1 MAMYYKD
8 TSTNSELVKNVRKDI
23 IMSEK
28 TIMLV
33 CNAGMS
39 TSMLVT
45 KMQKAA
51 ETQGLDVDIFAIAA
65 ADATNKLQEREIDTV
80 LLGPQVRFMQ
90 KQFEE
95 KLAPLGIPVDIINMT
110 DYGMMNGEKVL
121 DQAVAMING

>member
-1 MAMYYKD
+1 
-8 TSTNSELVKNVRKDI
+8 
-23 IMSEK
+23 MSEK
-28 TIMLV
+28 TIMLI

-65 ADATNKLQEREIDTV
+65 AEATNKLEQIKIDTV

-95 KLAPLGIPVDIINMT
+95 KLTPLGIPVEVINMT

-121 DQAVAMING
+121 NQAVSMINS

>member
-1 MAMYYKD
+1 
-8 TSTNSELVKNVRKDI
+8 
-23 IMSEK
+23 MSEK
-28 TIMLV
+28 TIMLI

-65 ADATNKLQEREIDTV
+65 AEATNKLEQRKIDTV

-95 KLAPLGIPVDIINMT
+95 KLTPLGIQVEVINMT

-121 DQAVAMING
+121 NQAVSMINS

>member
-1 MAMYYKD
+1 MKQWEN
-8 TSTNSELVKNVRKDI
+8 T
-23 IMSEK
+23 MSEK

-45 KMQKAA
+45 KMQQAA
-51 ETQGLDVDIFAIAA
+51 EAQGLDVDIFAIAA
-65 ADATNKLQEREIDTV
+65 AESTNTLEQRKIDTV

-95 KLAPLGIPVDIINMT
+95 KLAPLGIPVDVINMT

-121 DQAVAMING
+121 GQAVAMINS

>member
-1 MAMYYKD
+1 
-8 TSTNSELVKNVRKDI
+8 
-23 IMSEK
+23 MSEK

-51 ETQGLDVDIFAIAA
+51 ETQGLDVEIFATAA
-65 ADATNKLQEREIDTV
+65 ADATNKLEQKEINTV

-95 KLAPLGIPVDIINMT
+95 KLAPLGIPVDVIDMT

-121 DQAVAMING
+121 GQAVAMING

>member
-1 MAMYYKD
+1 
-8 TSTNSELVKNVRKDI
+8 
-23 IMSEK
+23 MSEK
-28 TIMLV
+28 TIMLI

-45 KMQKAA
+45 KMQIAA

-65 ADATNKLQEREIDTV
+65 AEATNKLEQRKIDTV
-80 LLGPQVRFMQ
+80 LLGPQVLFMQ

-95 KLAPLGIPVDIINMT
+95 KLTPLGIPVEVINMT

-121 DQAVAMING
+121 NQAVSMINS

>member
-1 MAMYYKD
+1 
-8 TSTNSELVKNVRKDI
+8 
-23 IMSEK
+23 MSEK
-28 TIMLV
+28 TIMLI

-45 KMQKAA
+45 KMQIAA

-65 ADATNKLQEREIDTV
+65 AEATNKLEQRKIDTV

-95 KLAPLGIPVDIINMT
+95 KLTPLGIPVEVINMT
-110 DYGMMNGEKVL
+110 FYGFMNGEKVL
-121 DQAVAMING
+121 NQAVSMINS

>member
-1 MAMYYKD
+1 
-8 TSTNSELVKNVRKDI
+8 
-23 IMSEK
+23 MSEK
-28 TIMLV
+28 TIMLI

-65 ADATNKLQEREIDTV
+65 AEATNKLEQRKIDTV

-95 KLAPLGIPVDIINMT
+95 KLTPLGIPVEVINMT

-121 DQAVAMING
+121 GQAISMINS

>member
-1 MAMYYKD
+1 
-8 TSTNSELVKNVRKDI
+8 
-23 IMSEK
+23 
-28 TIMLV
+28 
-33 CNAGMS
+33 
-39 TSMLVT
+39 MLVT

-65 ADATNKLQEREIDTV
+65 AEATNKLEQRKIDTV

-95 KLAPLGIPVDIINMT
+95 KLTPLGIPVEVINMT

-121 DQAVAMING
+121 NQAVSMINS

>member
-1 MAMYYKD
+1 
-8 TSTNSELVKNVRKDI
+8 
-23 IMSEK
+23 MSEK
-28 TIMLV
+28 TIMLI

-65 ADATNKLQEREIDTV
+65 AEATNKLEQRKIDTV

-95 KLAPLGIPVDIINMT
+95 KLTPLGIPVEVINMT

-121 DQAVAMING
+121 GQAVSMINS

>member
-1 MAMYYKD
+1 
-8 TSTNSELVKNVRKDI
+8 
-23 IMSEK
+23 
-28 TIMLV
+28 MLI

-65 ADATNKLQEREIDTV
+65 AEATNKLEQRKIDTV

-95 KLAPLGIPVDIINMT
+95 KLTPLGIPVEVINMT

-121 DQAVAMING
+121 NQAVSMINS

>member
-1 MAMYYKD
+1 
-8 TSTNSELVKNVRKDI
+8 
-23 IMSEK
+23 MSGK
-28 TIMLV
+28 TIMLI

-65 ADATNKLQEREIDTV
+65 AEATNKLEQRKIDTV

-95 KLAPLGIPVDIINMT
+95 KLTPLGIPVEVINMT

-121 DQAVAMING
+121 NQAVSMINS

>member
-1 MAMYYKD
+1 
-8 TSTNSELVKNVRKDI
+8 
-23 IMSEK
+23 MSEK
-28 TIMLV
+28 TIMLI

-45 KMQKAA
+45 KMQIAA

-65 ADATNKLQEREIDTV
+65 AEATNKLEQRKIDTV

-95 KLAPLGIPVDIINMT
+95 KLTPLGIPVEVINMT

-121 DQAVAMING
+121 NQAVSMINS

>member
-1 MAMYYKD
+1 
-8 TSTNSELVKNVRKDI
+8 
-23 IMSEK
+23 MSEK
-28 TIMLV
+28 TIMLI

-51 ETQGLDVDIFAIAA
+51 ETQGMDVDIFAIAA
-65 ADATNKLQEREIDTV
+65 AEATNKLEQRKIDTV

-95 KLAPLGIPVDIINMT
+95 KLTPLGIPVEVINMT

-121 DQAVAMING
+121 NQAVSMINS

>member
-1 MAMYYKD
+1 
-8 TSTNSELVKNVRKDI
+8 
-23 IMSEK
+23 MSEK
-28 TIMLV
+28 TIMLI

-65 ADATNKLQEREIDTV
+65 AEATNKLEQRKIDTV

-95 KLAPLGIPVDIINMT
+95 KLTPLGIPVEVINMT

-121 DQAVAMING
+121 DQAVSMINS

>member
-1 MAMYYKD
+1 
-8 TSTNSELVKNVRKDI
+8 
-23 IMSEK
+23 MSEK
-28 TIMLV
+28 TIMLI

-65 ADATNKLQEREIDTV
+65 AEATNKLDQRKIDTV

-95 KLAPLGIPVDIINMT
+95 KLTPLGIPVEVINMT

-121 DQAVAMING
+121 NQAVSMINS

>member
-1 MAMYYKD
+1 
-8 TSTNSELVKNVRKDI
+8 
-23 IMSEK
+23 MSEK
-28 TIMLV
+28 TIMLI

-65 ADATNKLQEREIDTV
+65 AEATNKLEQRKIDTV

-95 KLAPLGIPVDIINMT
+95 KLTPLGIPVEVINMT

-121 DQAVAMING
+121 NQAVSMINS

>member
-1 MAMYYKD
+1 
-8 TSTNSELVKNVRKDI
+8 
-23 IMSEK
+23 MSEK
-28 TIMLV
+28 TIMLI

-51 ETQGLDVDIFAIAA
+51 EKQGLDVDIFAIAA
-65 ADATNKLQEREIDTV
+65 AEATNKLEQRKIDTV

-95 KLAPLGIPVDIINMT
+95 KLTPLGTPVEVINMT

-121 DQAVAMING
+121 NQAVSMINS

>member
-1 MAMYYKD
+1 
-8 TSTNSELVKNVRKDI
+8 
-23 IMSEK
+23 MSEK
-28 TIMLV
+28 TIMLI

-45 KMQKAA
+45 KMQIAA

-65 ADATNKLQEREIDTV
+65 AEATNKLEQRKIDTV

-95 KLAPLGIPVDIINMT
+95 KLTPLGIPVEVINMT

-121 DQAVAMING
+121 NQAVSIINS

>member
-1 MAMYYKD
+1 
-8 TSTNSELVKNVRKDI
+8 
-23 IMSEK
+23 MSEK
-28 TIMLV
+28 TIMLI

-51 ETQGLDVDIFAIAA
+51 ETQGLDVLIFAIAA
-65 ADATNKLQEREIDTV
+65 AEATNKLEQRKIDTV

-95 KLAPLGIPVDIINMT
+95 KLTPLGIPVEVINMT

-121 DQAVAMING
+121 NQAVSMINS